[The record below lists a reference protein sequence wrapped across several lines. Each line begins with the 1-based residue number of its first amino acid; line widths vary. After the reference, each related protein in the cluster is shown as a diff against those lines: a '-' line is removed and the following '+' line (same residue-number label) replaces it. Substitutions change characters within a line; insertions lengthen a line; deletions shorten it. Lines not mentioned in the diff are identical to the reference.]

1 MYYVPIDNSEIRKFD
16 SLLLTETPYIDES
29 MKVVGYYQDL
39 VNVKEIDDDKDKE
52 KNYDINEE
60 MGALDINAINDGDN
74 DPEDG
79 DYNQMDEMLEHY
91 TDW

>member
-1 MYYVPIDNSEIRKFD
+1 MYYIPIDNSEVRKFD
-16 SLLLTETPYIDES
+16 SLLLTETPYMDES

-39 VNVKEIDDDKDKE
+39 VNVKEIDDEKQKDL
-52 KNYDINEE
+52 NYDINEE
-60 MGALDINAINDGDN
+60 MGALDISAIDGGDN
-74 DPEDG
+74 DPDDG